1 MVIGTSP
8 INEYDRRVV
17 LLTKE
22 RGKITALP
30 EGQAAVQRHAGWNS
44 AFFCF
49 GTFRDQYKCSY
60 PCFSGRLPIILKPF
74 QRKSAESLLCILF
87 SGNVGYYARGEY

>member
-22 RGKITALP
+22 RGKITA
-30 EGQAAVQRHAGWNS
+30 
-44 AFFCF
+44 F
-49 GTFRDQYKCSY
+49 
-60 PCFSGRLPIILKPF
+60 
-74 QRKSAESLLCILF
+74 
-87 SGNVGYYARGEY
+87 ARGARRQYSAMLAGTQLFG